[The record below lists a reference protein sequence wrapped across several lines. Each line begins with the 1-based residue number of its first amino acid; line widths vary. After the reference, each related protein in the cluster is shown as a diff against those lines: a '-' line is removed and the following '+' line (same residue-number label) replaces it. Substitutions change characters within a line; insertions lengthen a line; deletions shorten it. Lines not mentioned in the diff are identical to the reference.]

1 MNNVTEQQA
10 QAWKSRALELDA
22 QDVLAAFR
30 DKFYFP
36 KHGDG
41 QALYFCGNSLGL
53 QPKSVETYIKEEL
66 DDWRDFGVEGHFLSR
81 RPWYSYHQ
89 WFAEPLA
96 AIVGAKS
103 DEVVPMNTLTVNL
116 HLMMASFYMP
126 TPDRYKVLIVA
137 KEFPSDRYAVETHLR
152 FRGFHPD
159 DAMVEVGPSSGE
171 FASPEDIISAIRE
184 LGPSLALVVV
194 SGVHFYN
201 GSRADIETIT
211 RVAHEVGAK
220 AGFDL
225 AHAVGNIELNLH
237 DWDVDFAVWCSYK
250 YLNSG
255 PGSVGGVF
263 VHEKYADTPTL
274 NRLAGWWGNEES
286 TRFDLA
292 QKFRP
297 TYGTAGWQLSNAQ
310 VLPLAAMRASLE
322 IFMEAG
328 MENIFHKRNELTGF
342 LEQVVLDVIV
352 QHDWI
357 SIITPAD
364 KNQRGAQLSIRF
376 TKLGKEIYNDLMALG
391 CIVDWRSPDV
401 VRVSPAPLYN
411 SFTDVA
417 EFGRHFSDVL
427 AKYQ

>member
-1 MNNVTEQQA
+1 MIMKVTEQQ
-10 QAWKSRALELDA
+10 QQWLDRARELDA
-22 QDVLAAFR
+22 SDSLATFR
-30 DKFYFP
+30 EKFYFP
-36 KHGDG
+36 KHAEG

-53 QPKSVETYIKEEL
+53 QPKTAEKYIKEEL

-81 RPWYSYHQ
+81 RPWFSYHQ

-96 AIVGAKS
+96 MIVGARPH
-103 DEVVPMNTLTVNL
+103 EVVPMNTLTVNL

-126 TPDRYKVLIVA
+126 TPDRYKILIVS

-152 FRGFHPD
+152 FRGYDPD

-171 FASPEDIISAIRE
+171 FASPEDIVACIRSHAS
-184 LGPSLALVVV
+184 SLALVVI

-211 RVAHEVGAK
+211 RVAHEVGAI

-225 AHAVGNIELNLH
+225 AHAVGNVELKLH

-263 VHEKYADTPTL
+263 VHERYANSATL

-328 MENIFHKRNELTGF
+328 MDRIFRKRDALTGF
-342 LEQVVLDVIV
+342 LEQVLHDVID

-357 SIITPAD
+357 SIITPAE
-364 KNQRGAQLSIRF
+364 QTMRGAQLSVRF
-376 TKLGKEIYNDLMALG
+376 DRNGKEIYNDLMALG

-411 SFTDVA
+411 SFADVA
-417 EFGRHFSDVL
+417 EFGHHFSDVL
-427 AKYQ
+427 EKYS

>member
-1 MNNVTEQQA
+1 MNVTEQQA
-10 QAWKSRALELDA
+10 QIWKSRALELDA
-22 QDVLAAFR
+22 QDALARFR
-30 DKFYFP
+30 EKFYFP

-53 QPKSVETYIKEEL
+53 QPKTVETYVQQEL
-66 DDWRDFGVEGHFLSR
+66 DDWRDFGVEGHFQSR

-96 AIVGAKS
+96 AIVGAKPV
-103 DEVVPMNTLTVNL
+103 EVVPMNTLTVNL
-116 HLMMASFYMP
+116 HLMMASFYIP
-126 TPDRYKVLIVA
+126 TPERHKVLIVA

-152 FRGFHPD
+152 FRGYDPD
-159 DAMVEVGPSSGE
+159 EAMVEVGPSSGE
-171 FASPEDIISAIRE
+171 FASPEDIIRTIRE
-184 LGPSLALVVV
+184 LGSSLALVLV

-201 GSRADIETIT
+201 GSRADMETIT
-211 RVAHEVGAK
+211 RTAHEVGAM

-225 AHAVGNIELNLH
+225 AHAVGNVELKLH
-237 DWDVDFAVWCSYK
+237 EWDVDFAAWCSYK

-263 VHEKYADTPTL
+263 VHEKFADTPTL
-274 NRLAGWWGNEES
+274 SRLAGWWGNEES

-297 TYGTAGWQLSNAQ
+297 TSGAAGWQLSNAQ

-328 MENIFHKRNELTGF
+328 MENIFHKRDELTGF
-342 LEQVVLDVIV
+342 LEQVLHDAIDT
-352 QHDWI
+352 HDWI
-357 SIITPAD
+357 RIITPSD
-364 KNQRGAQLSIRF
+364 KKLRGAQLSIRF
-376 TKLGKEIYNDLMALG
+376 TRHGREIYNDLIARG

-401 VRVSPAPLYN
+401 IRVSPAPLYN

-417 EFGRHFSDVL
+417 EFGCAFSDVL

>member
-1 MNNVTEQQA
+1 MNVTEEQA
-10 QAWKSRALELDA
+10 QIWKSRALELDA
-22 QDVLAAFR
+22 QDVLARFR
-30 DKFYFP
+30 EKFYFP
-36 KHGDG
+36 KHRDG

-89 WFAEPLA
+89 WFGEPLA
-96 AIVGAKS
+96 AIVGAKP

-116 HLMMASFYMP
+116 HLMMASFYIP
-126 TPDRYKVLIVA
+126 TPERHKILIVA

-152 FRGFHPD
+152 FRGFDPD
-159 DAMVEVGPSSGE
+159 EAMVEVGPSSGE
-171 FASPEDIISAIRE
+171 FASPEDIIAAIHE
-184 LGPSLALVVV
+184 TGPSLALVIV

-201 GSRADIETIT
+201 GSRADIEAIT
-211 RVAHEVGAK
+211 RAAHEVGAK

-225 AHAVGNIELNLH
+225 AHAVGNVELKLH
-237 DWDVDFAVWCSYK
+237 DWNVDFAVWCSYK
-250 YLNSG
+250 YLNAG

-263 VHEKYADTPTL
+263 VHEKFADTPTL

-322 IFMEAG
+322 IFMEAS
-328 MENIFHKRNELTGF
+328 MESIFHKRDVLTGF
-342 LEQVVLDVIV
+342 LEQVVHDVIDT
-352 QHDWI
+352 HDWI
-357 SIITPAD
+357 SIITPSD
-364 KNQRGAQLSIRF
+364 KKLRGAQLSIRF
-376 TKLGKEIYNDLMALG
+376 TRHGREIYNDLIARG

-401 VRVSPAPLYN
+401 IRVSPAPLYN

-417 EFGRHFSDVL
+417 EFGCEFSDVL
-427 AKYQ
+427 ARYQ